1 MKISLKKTA
10 IVFATVSLLLG
21 QAISHAA
28 NATAVEKE
36 SKPYKGQAQ
45 TVPGFIKPALYDEGG
60 AGVAFH
66 DTEADNK
73 AGGSFR
79 EGDGVDTG
87 GADKPVGHIMS
98 GEWIKY
104 TLDVRK
110 AGDYD
115 IILHYGRANDYSG
128 PATQIDLSLND
139 AALATLKI
147 DPEGT
152 GKDWAVTGRQ
162 FAELPVRLEAGK
174 NVLLVKFKGGSVNF
188 GGLDFREAFPVK
200 GSVKLPAECVVFA
213 PFTKASGVPSAD
225 LLRQVPK
232 SLTLDG
238 VTAEAKTASFHAAN
252 RTLDLASH
260 IGEKGEKAIGK
271 TAFVY
276 IPFSVTEAGP
286 LTFGFG
292 ADWWYE
298 AYLDGTLISSTM
310 ESGNGK
316 SPTSIFDHSV
326 TVEASAGNHLLVIR
340 FASGKASSLLSVGG
354 PGDLRNPYLTTS
366 TTGASEAKKP
376 IHVSAAGAR
385 PGPPSDRKWKM
396 VWNDEFDGSQLN
408 GEKWV
413 VDNLQG
419 KLKWPG
425 IETRYDTTMS
435 GLDGEGNFVISL
447 KKDKDGAVLYGP
459 RIYSR
464 MTKAY
469 GYYEARVQF
478 STQPGWW
485 TAFWLS
491 GVPYGEGSD
500 TFRCPQEF
508 DIYEDFY
515 KPKKTNDIQMS
526 YWATSGLGIG
536 TEDQNPNPK
545 KPTLEVTKISR
556 LLACRKVLLEEYGGW
571 HTVALEWT
579 PLEHIFYVDG
589 QETQRQS
596 YKDVPI
602 TTVPLHI
609 IASWQSNT
617 PKTKDAKPFYGRL
630 EEAQLPDRVIYDYVR
645 VYDEDHGNKTAPEV
659 TVEQVDA
666 GKVMAG
672 SPVRL
677 KVRAKDNDGSVK
689 KLMLFS
695 KGYLRA
701 ELEVD
706 GSESEQVFT
715 VSNLF
720 TGDNTIKAMAQDSDG
735 LVGVSPSLT
744 LTVLTGREYTGTAY
758 KGKPQ
763 SLPGRIIAG
772 HYDEGGNGVAY
783 AMGRTTNKAKGADW
797 RADEIGWSIESAI
810 PAGGESSEP
819 AWVTYQVNVTE
830 AGEYD
835 VELFMNRPQTA
846 VTQSAHKPAEDEFIQ
861 LDVDGSKMAEW
872 TMSSKW
878 SSGEKWRDPVLPIGK
893 QRIKL
898 SAGNH
903 QLILRFDRVKTFYT
917 FFGGLEFTKAK

>member
-1 MKISLKKTA
+1 MKISLKKPA
-10 IVFATVSLLLG
+10 IVLAAFSLLLG
-21 QAISHAA
+21 QAISHAEI
-28 NATAVEKE
+28 ATSVKNE
-36 SKPYKGQAQ
+36 SKPYNGQAQ

-60 AGVAFH
+60 EGVAYH
-66 DTEADNK
+66 DTDPENK
-73 AGGSFR
+73 TAGSFR
-79 EGDGVDTG
+79 KDEGVDTG
-87 GADKPVGHIMS
+87 GTDKPVGRIMS

-110 AGDYD
+110 SGDYD
-115 IILHYGRANDYSG
+115 IILHYGRADDYSG
-128 PATQIDLSLND
+128 PATQIDLSVND
-139 AALATLKI
+139 AALATLNI
-147 DPEGT
+147 DLKGT

-213 PFTKASGVPSAD
+213 PFTKASGIPQSD
-225 LLRQVPK
+225 LLRQMPK

-238 VTAEAKTASFHAAN
+238 VTAEAKTASFNPAN

-310 ESGNGK
+310 EAGNGK
-316 SPTSIFDHSV
+316 LPTSIHDHSA
-326 TVEASAGNHLLVIR
+326 TVEAAAGNHLLVIR
-340 FASGKASSLLSVGG
+340 FLSGKASSLLSVGG

-385 PGPPSDRKWKM
+385 PGPPSGRQWKM

-413 VDNLQG
+413 VDDGQG
-419 KLKWPG
+419 KLNWPE
-425 IETRYDTTMS
+425 IATRYDTTMS

-459 RIYSR
+459 RIFSR

-491 GVPYGEGSD
+491 GVPYGEGDD
-500 TFRCPQEF
+500 TFVSPQEF

-515 KPKKTNDIQMS
+515 KPKKSNDIQMS

-536 TEDQNPNPK
+536 TEDQNPSPK
-545 KPTLEVTKISR
+545 KPTLELTKISR

-609 IASWQSNT
+609 IASWQSNK
-617 PKTKDAKPFYGRL
+617 PKPGSKPFYGRL
-630 EEAQLPDRVIYDYVR
+630 EEAELPDQVKFDYVR
-645 VYDEDHGNKTAPEV
+645 VYEEDQGNKTAPEV
-659 TVEQVDA
+659 TVEQVET
-666 GKVMAG
+666 GKIMEG
-672 SPVRL
+672 RPVRL
-677 KVRAKDNDGSVK
+677 KVRAKDNDGSLK

-706 GSESEQVFT
+706 GGESEQVFT

-758 KGKPQ
+758 KSEPQ
-763 SLPGRIIAG
+763 SIPGRIIAG

-783 AMGRTTNKAKGADW
+783 AMGRTTSKDKSTVW
-797 RADEIGWSIESAI
+797 RADEIGWSTEFAI

-819 AWVTYQVNVTE
+819 VWVTYQVNVAE

-835 VELFMNRPQTA
+835 VELFMNRPETA
-846 VTQSAHKPAEDEFIQ
+846 VTQSAHKPAAEEFIQ

-878 SSGEKWRDPVLPIGK
+878 SSGKKWRDPVLPIGK

-898 SAGNH
+898 SAGKH
-903 QLILRFDRVKTFYT
+903 QLILRFDRLKTVYT

>member
-1 MKISLKKTA
+1 MKVSFKKTVLA
-10 IVFATVSLLLG
+10 LAAACLSIG
-21 QAISHAA
+21 YAA
-28 NATAVEKE
+28 NADDVNKE

-45 TVPGFIKPALYDEGG
+45 TIPGFIKPALYDEGG
-60 AGVAFH
+60 EGVAYH
-66 DTEADNK
+66 DTDPDNK
-73 AGGSFR
+73 AAGSFR
-79 EGDGVDTG
+79 KNEGVDTG
-87 GADKPVGHIMS
+87 GAEQTVGWVMS

-104 TLDVRK
+104 TVNVRK
-110 AGDYD
+110 SGDYD

-128 PATQIDLSLND
+128 PATQIDLSVND
-139 AALATLKI
+139 AKLATLNI
-147 DPEGT
+147 DSKGT

-162 FAELPVRLEAGK
+162 FAELPVRLEAGS
-174 NVLLVKFKGGSVNF
+174 NVLLVKFSGGSVNF
-188 GGLDFREAFPVK
+188 GGLDFRDAIPVK
-200 GSVKLPAECVVFA
+200 GSLKLPAECVVFA
-213 PFTKASGVPSAD
+213 PFTKASGIPSAD

-232 SLTLDG
+232 SLTLAG
-238 VTAEAKTASFHAAN
+238 VTAEAKTASFNVAN

-298 AYLDGTLISSTM
+298 AYLDGTQISSTM
-310 ESGNGK
+310 EDGNGNW
-316 SPTSIFDHSV
+316 PATIHDHPV
-326 TVEASAGNHLLVIR
+326 TVEAAAGNHLLVIR
-340 FASGKASSLLSVGG
+340 FVSGKGSSSLSVGG
-354 PGDLRNPYLTTS
+354 PGDLRNPYLTIS
-366 TTGASEAKKP
+366 TVAAPDAKQS

-385 PGPPSDRKWKM
+385 PGPPSGRKWKM
-396 VWNDEFDGSQLN
+396 VWNDEFDGTQLN

-413 VDNLQG
+413 VENGQG
-419 KLKWPG
+419 KLNWPE
-425 IETRYDTTMS
+425 IATRYSPEMS
-435 GLDGEGNFVISL
+435 GLDGEGNFVMSL
-447 KKDKDGAVLYGP
+447 KKDKDGTVLYGP
-459 RIYSR
+459 LKIYSR

-491 GVPYGEGSD
+491 GVPYGEGAD
-500 TFRCPQEF
+500 TFVSPQEF

-515 KPKKTNDIQMS
+515 KPKKSNDIQMS
-526 YWATSGLGIG
+526 YWATSGLGTG
-536 TEDQNPNPK
+536 SENQDPSPK
-545 KPTLEVTKISR
+545 NPTLEVTKISR
-556 LLACRKVLLEEYGGW
+556 LLACRKVLLEQYGAW

-579 PLEHIFYVDG
+579 PLEHVFYVDG

-609 IASWQSNT
+609 IASWQSGT
-617 PKTKDAKPFYGRL
+617 PKEGAKPFYGRL
-630 EEAQLPDRVIYDYVR
+630 EEAQLPDQVKFDYVR

-659 TVEQVDA
+659 TVEQLDT
-666 GKVMAG
+666 GKIMAG
-672 SPVRL
+672 SPVRFR
-677 KVRAKDNDGSVK
+677 VRAKDNDGSVK

-706 GSESEQVFT
+706 RSECEHVFT
-715 VSNLF
+715 LSNLF
-720 TGDNTIKAMAQDSDG
+720 SDENTIKAMAQDNDG
-735 LVGVSPSLT
+735 LVGISPSVT

-758 KGKPQ
+758 KGELQ
-763 SLPGRIIAG
+763 SIPGRIIAG

-783 AMGRTTNKAKGADW
+783 AMVRTSNRDKRSVW
-797 RADEIGWSIESAI
+797 RADEIGWSEEFVI

-819 AWVTYQVNVTE
+819 VWITYQVNVTE

-835 VELFMNRPQTA
+835 VELFMNRPETA
-846 VTQSAHKPAEDEFIQ
+846 VSQSAHKPVVEEFIQ

-878 SSGEKWRDPVLPIGK
+878 SSGKNWRNPVLPIGK

-898 SAGNH
+898 SAGKH
-903 QLILRFDRVKTFYT
+903 QLILRFDRMKTVYT
-917 FFGGLEFTKAK
+917 FFGGLEFTKVK